1 MKIDL
6 FRYEYPAFSFFD
18 VNNMIRGK
26 PNDAYFYRNLKMER
40 RATFYDMLGCT
51 LMMNHIEN
59 SSSFHF

>member
-40 RATFYDMLGCT
+40 RAVFYVI
-51 LMMNHIEN
+51 H
-59 SSSFHF
+59 H